1 MFSALNAAAPGQRAI
16 PTFVS
21 SLPAETVTS
30 IGLKLDYRVPAGFA
44 EMLFK
49 FFKSTFGRR
58 FFFHERE
65 GSRAAA
71 GHQRR
76 QRAMVSQEIL
86 KQRQQ
91 RIFGENG
98 RFQ

>member
-1 MFSALNAAAPGQRAI
+1 M
-16 PTFVS
+16 
-21 SLPAETVTS
+21 
-30 IGLKLDYRVPAGFA
+30 
-44 EMLFK
+44 MLK
-49 FFKSTFGRR
+49 FFESTFGRR
-58 FFFHERE
+58 FFFQERE

-71 GHQRR
+71 GHQHR

-91 RIFGENG
+91 RVFGEDG